1 MQAKGAGSVFSFIT
15 GSVALSKHL
24 VETTKY
30 FSIAVSFGETQRKLI
45 FCFFWRSSNKLWD
58 ILDFDLFHFFSLTT
72 GSVKSLISMPCFMSH
87 ASIPAEVREAR
98 GLTEDLVRIS
108 AGIEDA
114 DDLISDLDIAFN
126 TCPL

>member
-1 MQAKGAGSVFSFIT
+1 KKVYYAGHHLHFYQKIDSTRSVFRFMT

-30 FSIAVSFGETQRKLI
+30 FSIAVSFGESQNS
-45 FCFFWRSSNKLWD
+45 FEEA
-58 ILDFDLFHFFSLTT
+58 
-72 GSVKSLISMPCFMSH
+72 SLISMPCFMSH
-87 ASIPAEVREAR
+87 ASIPAAVREAR

-114 DDLISDLDIAFN
+114 NDSISYLDI
-126 TCPL
+126 

>member
-1 MQAKGAGSVFSFIT
+1 VRLKEYLYCVSSGE
-15 GSVALSKHL
+15 AL
-24 VETTKY
+24 
-30 FSIAVSFGETQRKLI
+30 ISFGI
-45 FCFFWRSSNKLWD
+45 

-108 AGIEDA
+108 AGIEDV
-114 DDLISDLDIAFN
+114 DDLISDLDIAFK
-126 TCPL
+126 TFPL